1 MEKGVGNLAFG
12 IRDEKVDGWMKFIKI
27 SWVYHKES

>member
-1 MEKGVGNLAFG
+1 MKKGVEFGFG